1 MAAVLSASCSLH
13 LHHLATGV
21 DRDSEEEGPDS
32 TALKQYVSPAA
43 GENMDVLLAKAAT
56 TPEVI
61 DMISQNL
68 LKLFYRERVQR
79 QARTNNKK
87 EKL

>member
-1 MAAVLSASCSLH
+1 MSVGGGRSQNDSC
-13 LHHLATGV
+13 
-21 DRDSEEEGPDS
+21 
-32 TALKQYVSPAA
+32 A
-43 GENMDVLLAKAAT
+43 GENMDVLLARAAT

-87 EKL
+87 EGF